1 MAGEI
6 TETCIRTRENI
17 LLVDD
22 DESFL
27 KVSQAILQSKGYHA
41 DVARNGEEALH
52 KFQEG
57 AYSLVILDILLPDMS
72 GIALLTAIN
81 RVQPEIISIISTGYS
96 SLENSVQSLN
106 LGAFAYLEKPLHPDR
121 LLEVIR
127 RGLEK
132 QKLLHENRRLMHELE
147 QRNRDLNILLS
158 VSQSVSCSLL
168 PDQIV
173 NSALGIIARSL
184 GINGA
189 YLFFTKV
196 EVLSFKGSQG
206 LTPEMVE
213 ALRGI
218 DLTSSV
224 VSTVLEKNEPAFYR
238 HMVSGSDRFLSFLAI
253 NGYASMLAVPIA
265 TTKQVEGTMA
275 VTTRSEHVFSPLEV
289 NLLKAIG
296 REIAIAITNARLF
309 EEASSAKALRELDS
323 LRTEL
328 LANVS
333 HELRTPLA
341 AIKGFASSLLQP
353 DISFDDET
361 RLSFI
366 QTIDS
371 EADRLSHM
379 IDDLLLMSRIEAGVF
394 KANKESYEIKEIIHA
409 IRDRLF
415 SIAIKHNLRII
426 VPDNL
431 PEVMVDGHR
440 IGEVYTNLVEN
451 AVKYSPEASEIRIEI
466 ELKDGEILSQ
476 VKDNGIGIP
485 AEYQPMVFDRFNQL
499 RSKNGRRK
507 GSGLGLCICR
517 GIVESHG
524 GKIWVKSE
532 PGKGATFSFTIPVEG
547 PDEPATDL

>member
-1 MAGEI
+1 MAGEKTNI
-6 TETCIRTRENI
+6 CLKTKDKI

-27 KVSQAILQSKGYHA
+27 KVGQAILQSKGYIVDAAH
-41 DVARNGEEALH
+41 NGQEALQ
-52 KFQEG
+52 KLKETAF
-57 AYSLVILDILLPDMS
+57 SLIVLDILLPDMT
-72 GIALLTAIN
+72 GIELLTSIN
-81 RVQPEIISIISTGYS
+81 RVHPEIISIISTGYS
-96 SLENSVQSLN
+96 SIENSVQSLN
-106 LGAFAYLEKPLHPDR
+106 LGAFAYLEKPLHPER

-132 QKLLHENRRLMHELE
+132 RNLQQENRRLLRELE

-158 VSQSVSCSLL
+158 VSQSVSCSLN
-168 PDQIV
+168 PEQIV
-173 NSALGIIARSL
+173 DSALEIISHSL
-184 GINGA
+184 GIEAG
-189 YLFFTKV
+189 YLFFQKV
-196 EVLSFKGSQG
+196 DHLLLKGCQGFNKELSDKIRFLDLSG
-206 LTPEMVE
+206 
-213 ALRGI
+213 GI
-218 DLTSSV
+218 IKSV
-224 VSTVLEKNEPAFYR
+224 IENNEPLYF
-238 HMVSGSDRFLSFLAI
+238 DRMDPGKDPFMNFLVG
-253 NGYASMLAVPIA
+253 NGYLSLLLVPIA
-265 TTKQVEGTMA
+265 TTKQVEGTMTI
-275 VTTRSEHVFSPLEV
+275 TTRTEHVFSPLEI
-289 NLLKAIG
+289 NLLRAIG
-296 REIAIAITNARLF
+296 REIAIAITNSRLF
-309 EEASSAKALRELDS
+309 EEASSARALRELDS

-394 KANKESYEIKEIIHA
+394 KANKEIYEIKEIIDG

-426 VPDNL
+426 VPDNI
-431 PEVMVDGHR
+431 PPVMVDGHR
-440 IGEVYTNLVEN
+440 IGEVFTNLVEN
-451 AVKYSPEASEIRIEI
+451 AVKYSPESSEIKIEI
-466 ELKDGEILSQ
+466 ELYDNEIVAH

-485 AEYQPMVFDRFNQL
+485 EEYQPMVFDRFNQL
-499 RSKNGRRK
+499 RSKNGQRK

-524 GKIWVKSE
+524 GKIWVESQ
-532 PGKGATFSFTIPVEG
+532 PGKGAMFSFNLPLNT
-547 PDEPATDL
+547 AANQR

>member
-1 MAGEI
+1 MAGDKTEI
-6 TETCIRTRENI
+6 CLKNKERI

-22 DESFL
+22 DEAFL
-27 KVSQAILQSKGYHA
+27 KVAQAILKSKGYSVDA
-41 DVARNGEEALH
+41 AENGKEALQ
-52 KFQEG
+52 KLKESNF
-57 AYSLVILDILLPDMS
+57 SLIILDILLPDMS
-72 GIALLTAIN
+72 GIELLTSIN

-96 SLENSVQSLN
+96 SIENSVQSLN
-106 LGAFAYLEKPLHPDR
+106 LGAFAYLEKPLHPER

-132 QKLLHENRRLMHELE
+132 QNLQQENRRLLRELE
-147 QRNRDLNILLS
+147 QRNRDLNVLLS
-158 VSQSVSCSLL
+158 VSQSISCSLN
-168 PDQIV
+168 PEQIV
-173 NSALGIIARSL
+173 DSALEIIAKSL
-184 GINGA
+184 RIDAG
-189 YLFFTKV
+189 YLFFQQV
-196 EVLSFKGSQG
+196 DVLTLKGFQG
-206 LTPEMVE
+206 FNEEMSKK
-213 ALRGI
+213 LGCL
-218 DLTSSV
+218 DLTRSV
-224 VSTVLEKNEPAFYR
+224 INSVLENNEPLYFNRMNSADDLLMAFL
-238 HMVSGSDRFLSFLAI
+238 VE
-253 NGYASMLAVPIA
+253 NGYVSLLMVPTA

-275 VTTRSEHVFSPLEV
+275 ITTRTEHVFSPMEV
-289 NLLKAIG
+289 NLLKATG
-296 REIAIAITNARLF
+296 REIAIAITNSRLF
-309 EEASSAKALRELDS
+309 EEASSARALRELDS

-394 KANKESYEIKEIIHA
+394 KANKEIYEVKEIIDG

-415 SIAIKHNLRII
+415 SIAIKHNLRVVI
-426 VPDNL
+426 PDNL
-431 PEVMVDGHR
+431 PPIIVDGQR
-440 IGEVYTNLVEN
+440 IGEVFTNLVEN
-451 AVKYSPEASEIRIEI
+451 AVKYSPEASEIKIEV
-466 ELKDGEILSQ
+466 ELHNNEILAH

-485 AEYQPMVFDRFNQL
+485 EEYQPMVFDRFNQL
-499 RSKNGRRK
+499 RSKNGHRK

-524 GKIWVKSE
+524 GKIWVESK
-532 PGKGATFSFTIPVEG
+532 PGKGAMFSFNLPLEQVTTQE
-547 PDEPATDL
+547 